1 MNRRV
6 FVPRESDVADLT
18 GLLGLEH
25 GLLRAALSEDP
36 VRVLQA
42 DDLMVLHQIHV
53 IGLQALE
60 RFVDLLGSSLLRAA
74 IDLGHEENLVPVPIA
89 QRLAHA
95 DLASSVMVVPGVVQE
110 GDAVIDRAPDD
121 TNALLLVTGPP
132 NVVPAKADQRHLFTC
147 TSERSVEHVAFAD

>member
-6 FVPRESDVADLT
+6 FVPREPDVADLT

-36 VRVLQA
+36 VWVLQA

-53 IGLQALE
+53 IGLQSLE
-60 RFVDLLGSSLLRAA
+60 RFVDLLGSSLFRAA
-74 IDLGHEENLVPVPIA
+74 IDLGHEENFFPVPVA

-95 DLASSVMVVPGVVQE
+95 DLASSVMVIPGVVHKS
-110 GDAVIDRAPDD
+110 DAMIDRAPDD
-121 TNALLLVTGPP
+121 TNALLLVTGPS
-132 NVVPAKADQRHLFTC
+132 NVVPAKTD
-147 TSERSVEHVAFAD
+147 

>member
-1 MNRRV
+1 MNRGV

-25 GLLRAALSEDP
+25 GLLRTALSEDP

-42 DDLMVLHQIHV
+42 DDLMVLHQINM

-74 IDLGHEENLVPVPIA
+74 VDLGHEENFVPVTVA
-89 QRLAHA
+89 QGLAHA
-95 DLASSVMVVPGVVQE
+95 DLAAAVMVVPGIIHK
-110 GDAVIDRAPDD
+110 GDALIDRTPDD
-121 TNALLLVTGPP
+121 ANSLPLVC
-132 NVVPAKADQRHLFTC
+132 R
-147 TSERSVEHVAFAD
+147 

>member
-1 MNRRV
+1 MNHRI

-60 RFVDLLGSSLLRAA
+60 RFVDLLGSSLFGAA
-74 IDLGHEENLVPVPIA
+74 IDLGHEENLVPVPVA

-95 DLASSVMVVPGVVQE
+95 DLASSVMVVPGVVHKS
-110 GDAVIDRAPDD
+110 DSMIDRAPDD

-132 NVVPAKADQRHLFTC
+132 NVVSAKADKRHLFTC